1 MSDDRGA
8 TAYAN
13 AAGPIRPARADDG
26 IRIGC
31 EDRHRQAN
39 HEERDRIF
47 YFASPKSVGE
57 GA

>member
-13 AAGPIRPARADDG
+13 AAGPIHSGRANDG

-31 EDRHRQAN
+31 ENHHRQAN
-39 HEERDRIF
+39 HEERDHVF
-47 YFASPKSVGE
+47 HFASPKD
-57 GA
+57 